1 MANLTIMNSHTPAD
15 TVVRALQ
22 NILLPLPSFLFGMV
36 ATVRGKLFDWGVL
49 HSRGFDLPVI
59 CVGNLAVGGT
69 GKTPHVEYIL
79 RLLHEK
85 GYHPAM
91 LSRGYG
97 RRTKG
102 FVAATPEST
111 ASEIGDEPLQ
121 MLHNCPFAHVAVC
134 EKRVVGMERLLALWP
149 ETDVVVLDDAY
160 QHRHIKAGFNVLL
173 TDAHRL
179 YSHDHFLPWGR
190 LRESPKAA
198 RRAQAVVVTKCN
210 DGERP
215 ALAVDASQH
224 LFYSHIE
231 YAPLRA
237 FDGTDNKA
245 ERISY
250 KGKGI
255 ALITGIANPLPLRH
269 YIETQC
275 ARSIVNLAFPD
286 HHDFSATDCARI
298 NRFAEDHA
306 DCVLVTTQ
314 KDAMRLKLVENSL
327 SPTLCRRLQVQPITV
342 KVEAAT
348 HEQESF
354 NQIILKYVSENTRNR
369 RMD

>member
-1 MANLTIMNSHTPAD
+1 MTSHTPAD

-22 NILLPLPSFLFGMV
+22 NIVLPLPSLLFGMV

-49 HSRGFDLPVI
+49 PSRSFDIPII

-69 GKTPHVEYIL
+69 GKTPHVEFIL

-85 GYHPAM
+85 GYRTAM

-102 FVAATPEST
+102 FVAATPKST

-149 ETDVVVLDDAY
+149 DTDVVVLDDAY
-160 QHRHIKAGFNVLL
+160 QHRHIKAGLNILL

-179 YSHDHFLPWGR
+179 YTHDHFLPWGR
-190 LRESPKAA
+190 LRESPQAA
-198 RRAQAVVVTKCN
+198 QRAQVVVVTKCGE
-210 DGERP
+210 GERP
-215 ALAVDASQH
+215 ALTIDASQQ

-237 FDGTDNKA
+237 FDNTDNNA

-250 KGKGI
+250 EGKSV
-255 ALITGIANPLPLRH
+255 ALITGIANPLPLRKH
-269 YIETQC
+269 IEAQG
-275 ARSIVNLAFPD
+275 AQRVVSLAFPD
-286 HHDFSATDCARI
+286 HHDFSAADCARI

-306 DCVLVTTQ
+306 DCILVTTQ
-314 KDAMRLKLVENSL
+314 KDAMRLKLAESSL

-342 KVEAAT
+342 KVEAART
-348 HEQESF
+348 EQESF

>member
-1 MANLTIMNSHTPAD
+1 MKTHTPAD

-22 NILLPLPSFLFGMV
+22 NILLPLPSLLFGTV

-49 HSRGFDLPVI
+49 PSREFDLPVI

-79 RLLHEK
+79 RILHEN
-85 GYHPAM
+85 GYRTAM

-102 FVAATPEST
+102 FVAATPQST

-134 EKRVVGMERLLALWP
+134 EKRVEGMERLLALWP

-160 QHRHIKAGFNVLL
+160 QHRHIKAGFNILL

-190 LRESPKAA
+190 LRESARAA
-198 RRAQAVVVTKCN
+198 RRAQMVVVTKCGE
-210 DGERP
+210 GERP
-215 ALAVDASQH
+215 SLAIDHGQQ

-237 FDGTDNKA
+237 FDETENKS
-245 ERISY
+245 EQTSY
-250 KGKGI
+250 EGKGV
-255 ALITGIANPLPLRH
+255 ALITGIANPLPLRSH
-269 YIETQC
+269 IEAQG
-275 ARSIVNLAFPD
+275 ARHIASLAFPD
-286 HHDFSATDCARI
+286 HHDFSAADCARI
-298 NRFAEDHA
+298 NRFVEDNA
-306 DCVLVTTQ
+306 DCIPVTTQ
-314 KDAMRLKLVENSL
+314 KDAMRLKLVADSL
-327 SPTLCRRLQVQPITV
+327 SPTLRRRLQVQPITV

-354 NQIILKYVSENTRNR
+354 NQTILKYVSENTRNR